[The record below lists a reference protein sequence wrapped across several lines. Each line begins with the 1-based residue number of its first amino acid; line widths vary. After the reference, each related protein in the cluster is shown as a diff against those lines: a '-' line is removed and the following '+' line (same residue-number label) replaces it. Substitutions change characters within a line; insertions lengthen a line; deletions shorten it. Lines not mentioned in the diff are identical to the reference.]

1 MRNTRLGVRLT
12 AFVLCMMTVLA
23 VFSPALAAEIYCY
36 GTVNADNTPVYSN
49 QNATAVLG
57 VFNKNDLVA
66 IESQISASG
75 LYIVRLGPSTASTG
89 YIRMSAV
96 PDNTRIFQ
104 LTSGAALAQLKSSS
118 GAAVNTGNLP
128 EGTLGTIV
136 NVKKNVNF
144 RSGPSNKSA
153 RVKGQKSVPKG
164 ASVSIIGEESGFYK
178 LVYKGKT
185 GYVDTRYVAAGGTVP
200 STPETTPPGIGQGT
214 DTGRITIGTGKI
226 AVEAYKSK
234 PVPAVE
240 TSLNSAKA
248 ANKNTIGYMYLNGTN
263 IQQPILYNVKGI
275 DYSKYN
281 FYNKKSAEG
290 AVYSLYGKDMTRNNV
305 ITGHNMRKSN
315 GMLHQLHH
323 IQEKTLGYTK
333 CQMTEA
339 TCAIS
344 LDNAPDIKVQSNRI
358 WDISLFG
365 YNKWEV
371 WAMYETA
378 AKESKNTINYNINH
392 LAKYS
397 PSQIKTWIEYQK
409 NRSEYKFNTAVSTD
423 DIFLTLYTC
432 GNNYDSSSAQSRLY
446 FFLKAVS

>member
-1 MRNTRLGVRLT
+1 MRHTRLSVRAA
-12 AFVLCMMTVLA
+12 AFALCMMTVLLA
-23 VFSPALAAEIYCY
+23 FSPALAAEIYCY

-49 QNATAVLG
+49 QNATTVLG

-66 IESQISASG
+66 VESQLSAAG

-89 YIRMSAV
+89 YIRISAI
-96 PDNTRIFQ
+96 PDNTRTFQ
-104 LTSGAALAQLKSSS
+104 LTSGATLAQLKSSA
-118 GAAVNTGNLP
+118 GAVVDTGTLT
-128 EGTLGTIV
+128 EGTAGTIV

-144 RSGPSNKSA
+144 RSGASNKSA

-164 ASVSIIGEESGFYK
+164 ASVSILGDENGFYK

-185 GYVDTRYVAAGGTVP
+185 GYVDKRYVAAGGTVP
-200 STPETTPPGIGQGT
+200 STPETTPPGVGAGT
-214 DTGRITIGTGKI
+214 DTGPITMGSGKI
-226 AVEAYKSK
+226 AVEAYKSE
-234 PVPAVE
+234 PIQAVG
-240 TSLNSAKA
+240 TALSNAKA
-248 ANKNTIGYMYLNGTN
+248 RNGNTIGYMYLNGTN
-263 IQQPILYNVKGI
+263 IQRPILYNVKGI

-281 FYNKKSAEG
+281 FENKKSAEG

-344 LDNAPDIKVQSNRI
+344 LDNAPDLKVQGNRI
-358 WDISLFG
+358 WDISIFG

-371 WAMYETA
+371 FAMYETA

-409 NRSEYKFNTAVSTD
+409 NRSEYKFNTSVSTD

-446 FFLKAVS
+446 FFFKAVR